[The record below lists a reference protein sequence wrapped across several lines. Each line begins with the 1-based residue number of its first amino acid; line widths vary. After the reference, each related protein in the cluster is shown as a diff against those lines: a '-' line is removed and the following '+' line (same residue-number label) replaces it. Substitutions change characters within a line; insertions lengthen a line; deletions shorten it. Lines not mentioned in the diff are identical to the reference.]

1 MKRGDRSSTRR
12 SKSQTRLLA
21 YDLCSYSI
29 LMGLIAVS
37 RTPPPPPPERPSSHF
52 FRPDLCRSCRWGCGG
67 LGTRVQECRSAPRRS
82 RTLRR
87 ERSGPHAGLRRDT
100 SISHI
105 DIIPMFYLSPCNS
118 FYISGL
124 CSLASVQSQPRDTG
138 L

>member
-1 MKRGDRSSTRR
+1 MKGGGGHSSTRR

-37 RTPPPPPPERPSSHF
+37 RTPPPHPRPERPFSLPFPGPTYAGPVGGAGNKGAGMRASTPQVQDAETGEI
-52 FRPDLCRSCRWGCGG
+52 RP
-67 LGTRVQECRSAPRRS
+67 TY
-82 RTLRR
+82 
-87 ERSGPHAGLRRDT
+87 AGLRRDT

-124 CSLASVQSQPRDTG
+124 CSLASVQSQPWDTG